1 MESYPSIQDL
11 QAEFQMKNLGVYFK
25 KVPSLSITELV
36 WIGDAVS
43 DKAVQAW
50 ADFLKERAD
59 KFLIEGGMYSERMC
73 RNLAY
78 WMYDVRDLISWQKYG
93 EYRVILSGYVW
104 YTNVVRI
111 LSDTTGRGLR
121 DQYIY
126 RQISRK
132 ELEDEDEDEDDDGEE
147 EEKVAAVV
155 VPTVEGQIDA
165 FSA

>member
-1 MESYPSIQDL
+1 
-11 QAEFQMKNLGVYFK
+11 
-25 KVPSLSITELV
+25 
-36 WIGDAVS
+36 
-43 DKAVQAW
+43 
-50 ADFLKERAD
+50 
-59 KFLIEGGMYSERMC
+59 
-73 RNLAY
+73 
-78 WMYDVRDLISWQKYG
+78 
-93 EYRVILSGYVW
+93 
-104 YTNVVRI
+104 VVRI

-132 ELEDEDEDEDDDGEE
+132 ELEEDEDEDEDEEE